1 MKNAAY
7 FPDAELKKQRGTVYY
22 SLRFREKN
30 MFFLDGRD
38 IQRNCSRFM
47 DMESSHC
54 SEKDDRPSKDSEK
67 SPNAI
72 SVRNLSKTFP
82 YPSPGEYLR
91 YIFHLPPRKP
101 RTTVLKDL
109 TFNVRKGRML
119 GVLGRN
125 GAGKSTLLRIIAG
138 LHDADGEL
146 KVQGTVAAIFEMG
159 LSSNMFLTG
168 REYCRRY
175 FQLVGMPGSM
185 LSGMEED
192 VKEFSE
198 LKEFFDEKINT
209 YSSGMLA
216 RLFFGI
222 LMIQGNVDIYLLDE
236 ILSVGDILFQKK
248 SYKKLISILNRHQA
262 SGVFVTHDWM
272 TAMKICDDIMILNH
286 GNVEFY
292 GPSETAV
299 QLFLKDSVTVKN
311 DDSKGC
317 FPEKTDMQAQPMMYR
332 SGELWQVTFLCEMKQ
347 DLGMECTLSIDM
359 PRQGAVLFISRSGK
373 LAEGKGK
380 YQVTFTLPKMPAAGR
395 CYLTLGMCEPFR
407 PGEAST
413 RKIYDALSWV
423 TRNGIKLEDS
433 DETAKPLLPLKAS
446 WRRLS

>member
-1 MKNAAY
+1 
-7 FPDAELKKQRGTVYY
+7 
-22 SLRFREKN
+22 
-30 MFFLDGRD
+30 
-38 IQRNCSRFM
+38 
-47 DMESSHC
+47 MESSHITEQT
-54 SEKDDRPSKDSEK
+54 SQPSKD
-67 SPNAI
+67 AI
-72 SVRNLSKTFP
+72 TARNLSKTFP
-82 YPSPGEYLR
+82 YPSPGEYFR
-91 YIFHLPPRKP
+91 YIFHLPPAKP

-109 TFNVRKGRML
+109 TFSVKRGRML

-125 GAGKSTLLRIIAG
+125 GAGKSTLLRVIAG

-146 KVQGTVAAIFEMG
+146 KVRGNVAAIFEMG

-175 FQLVGMPGSM
+175 FQLVGKPASM
-185 LSGMEED
+185 LTGLEED

-209 YSSGMLA
+209 YSSGMQA

-236 ILSVGDILFQKK
+236 ILSVGDVLFQKK

-272 TAMKICDDIMILNH
+272 TAMKICDDIMILNR

-299 QLFLKDSVTVKN
+299 QLFLKDSPTVQN
-311 DDSKGC
+311 DEGKGC
-317 FPEKTDMQAQPMMYR
+317 FPEKAELLARPMIYR
-332 SGELWQVTFLCEMKQ
+332 SGELWQVSFLCELKQ
-347 DLGMECTLSIDM
+347 DLELGCTLSIDM
-359 PRQGAVLFISRSGK
+359 PRQGAVLFISRSDK
-373 LAEGKGK
+373 LAEGKGT
-380 YQVTFTLPKMPAAGR
+380 YRVTFTLPKMPAAGR
-395 CYLTLGMCEPFR
+395 CYLTLGMCEPFH

-413 RKIYDALSWV
+413 RSIYDALSWV
-423 TRNGIKLEDS
+423 TRNGIKLEDADDS
-433 DETAKPLLPLKAS
+433 PKPLLPIKAM

>member
-1 MKNAAY
+1 
-7 FPDAELKKQRGTVYY
+7 
-22 SLRFREKN
+22 
-30 MFFLDGRD
+30 
-38 IQRNCSRFM
+38 
-47 DMESSHC
+47 MESSC
-54 SEKDDRPSKDSEK
+54 GPERNDILSKETE
-67 SPNAI
+67 AI
-72 SVRNLSKTFP
+72 VVRNLSKTFP
-82 YPSPGEYLR
+82 YPSQGEYFR
-91 YIFHLPPRKP
+91 YVFHLPPRKP
-101 RTTVLKDL
+101 RATVLKDL
-109 TFNVRKGRML
+109 NFSVKKGRML

-138 LHDADGEL
+138 LHDAEGTI
-146 KVQGTVAAIFEMG
+146 KVHGNVAAIFEMG

-185 LSGMEED
+185 LNGMEED

-236 ILSVGDILFQKK
+236 ILSVGDVLFQKK
-248 SYKKLISILNRHQA
+248 SYKKLISILNRRQS

-286 GNVEFY
+286 GNIEFY

-299 QLFLKDSVTVKN
+299 QLFLKDSPTVQY
-311 DDSKGC
+311 DDTKGW
-317 FPEKTDMQAQPMMYR
+317 FPERADLQTRTITYR

-347 DLGMECTLSIDM
+347 NLEMECTLSIDM
-359 PRQGAVLFISRSGK
+359 PRQGAVLFISHSGK

-395 CYLTLGMCEPFR
+395 CYLTLGMCDPFR

-413 RKIYDALSWV
+413 RSIYDALSWV
-423 TRNGIKLEDS
+423 TRNGIKLEDA
-433 DETAKPLLPLKAS
+433 DESPKPLLPIKAS
-446 WRRLS
+446 WRRVS

>member
-1 MKNAAY
+1 
-7 FPDAELKKQRGTVYY
+7 
-22 SLRFREKN
+22 
-30 MFFLDGRD
+30 
-38 IQRNCSRFM
+38 
-47 DMESSHC
+47 MESSCC
-54 SEKDDRPSKDSEK
+54 SEQNSRLSKDAAKETD
-67 SPNAI
+67 AI
-72 SVRNLSKTFP
+72 VVRNLSKTFP
-82 YPSPGEYLR
+82 YPSQGEYLR

-101 RTTVLKDL
+101 RTTVLKNL
-109 TFNVRKGRML
+109 TFNVKKGRML

-125 GAGKSTLLRIIAG
+125 GAGKSTLLRVIAG

-146 KVQGTVAAIFEMG
+146 KVRGIVAAIFEMG

-175 FQLVGMPGSM
+175 FQLAGKPESM
-185 LSGMEED
+185 LTGLEED

-209 YSSGMLA
+209 YSSGMQA

-236 ILSVGDILFQKK
+236 ILSVGDVLFQKK

-272 TAMKICDDIMILNH
+272 TAMKICDDIMILNR

-299 QLFLKDSVTVKN
+299 QLFLKDSPAVQN
-311 DDSKGC
+311 DDTKGC
-317 FPEKTDMQAQPMMYR
+317 FLEKAELQTKPMIYR
-332 SGELWQVTFLCEMKQ
+332 SGELWQVTCLCEMKQ
-347 DLGMECTLSIDM
+347 DLDLECTLSIDM

-373 LAEGKGK
+373 LAGGRGK
-380 YQVTFTLPKMPAAGR
+380 YQVTFTLPKMPAPGR

-413 RKIYDALSWV
+413 RSIYDALSWV
-423 TRNGIKLEDS
+423 TRNGIKLEDADDS
-433 DETAKPLLPLKAS
+433 PKPLLPVKAS